1 MSAQERTGL
10 TRLGGI
16 TLVAGL
22 LLICFELLLG
32 ELLAPRTAAAAGGA
46 RAQAISKLANVSFGS
61 GTGAWVRDGDLI
73 LNVAGQNSERP
84 FGSMQLLK
92 DRVVA
97 GPA

>member
-1 MSAQERTGL
+1 MSPRGAVCRARGGSL
-10 TRLGGI
+10 LDLPHPLGRQI
-16 TLVAGL
+16 DQRAL
-22 LLICFELLLG
+22 EP
-32 ELLAPRTAAAAGGA
+32 PRRSASTAGGA